1 MSSFLYYNVQGRRT
15 ITMNFL
21 KHTISYFTQ
30 NTGGKMLEKYMNQEE
45 FPETIEGLSKD
56 EKYEYCEAAFNI
68 LKTMSKDFEGEN
80 VSEMEL
86 QEDEKRWLTNLVNI
100 FLELNEETEDNSD
113 DDSDDEDDIKSTIRK
128 METLKSSIQMT
139 ILEEVFE
146 SFRKIGNDDETTEV
160 DPEKEKEQEK
170 VFQELR
176 AGRVTSSYVLGMTKK
191 EQMEALIKEK
201 NIKGEL
207 VFQSYNDAEKF
218 YDDTIFRYHLKK
230 CYVGNVPK
238 ETLVTQIMT
247 YHNLGKQ
254 EAEQECEKI
263 IKEYLDDKKRYD
275 DIVRSNL

>member
-1 MSSFLYYNVQGRRT
+1 
-15 ITMNFL
+15 MNFL
-21 KHTISYFTQ
+21 KHTISYFTK
-30 NTGGKMLEKYMNQEE
+30 NTGKRFEKYMKQE
-45 FPETIEGLSKD
+45 FPETIEGLSEE

-86 QEDEKRWLTNLVNI
+86 EEDEKRWLTNLVNI
-100 FLELNEETEDNSD
+100 FLELNEETGGGSD

-128 METLKSSIQMT
+128 METLKSSIQMKT
-139 ILEEVFE
+139 LEEVFD

-176 AGRVTSSYVLGMTKK
+176 AGRVTSSYVLG
-191 EQMEALIKEK
+191 IPKEK
-201 NIKGEL
+201 EMNTLLNEKNLKGEL
-207 VFQSYNDAEKF
+207 VFQSPDEAEKF
-218 YDDTIFRYHLKK
+218 YNDTLFRYHLKK

-238 ETLVTQIMT
+238 KTLVTQIMT

-263 IKEYLDDKKRYD
+263 IQEYLDDKKRYD
-275 DIVRSNL
+275 ETMRSNL

>member
-1 MSSFLYYNVQGRRT
+1 MFG
-15 ITMNFL
+15 
-21 KHTISYFTQ
+21 
-30 NTGGKMLEKYMNQEE
+30 KYMNQE
-45 FPETIEGLSKD
+45 FPETIEGLSKE
-56 EKYEYCEAAFNI
+56 EKYEYFEAAFNI

-86 QEDEKRWLTNLVNI
+86 QEDEKRWLTKLVNI
-100 FLELNEETEDNSD
+100 FLELNEETGDNSD

-128 METLKSSIQMT
+128 METLKNSIQMT

-207 VFQSYNDAEKF
+207 VFQSPDEAEKF
-218 YDDTIFRYHLKK
+218 YNDTIFRYHLKK
-230 CYVGNVPK
+230 CYVGNVPI
-238 ETLVTQIMT
+238 EELITQIMT